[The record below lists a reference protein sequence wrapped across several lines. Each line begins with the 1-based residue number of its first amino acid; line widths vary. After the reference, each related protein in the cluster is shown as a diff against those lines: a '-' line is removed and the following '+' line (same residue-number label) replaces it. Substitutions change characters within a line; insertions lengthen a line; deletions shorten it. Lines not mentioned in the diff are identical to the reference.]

1 MGKYNKFIEKNYV
14 LNIEKQP
21 ASVEYQ
27 YNKYNLKSDKV
38 FKLQQELEEIKE
50 EHNKKFEIINSNH
63 NASSEKYKKT
73 NKTIRKYLHRIIILL
88 SVLIS
93 LWFNSWIVEEYTFI
107 ESIFNI
113 ILIAGFIY
121 FWLIV
126 GAIFIFG
133 MFPKLYSFFS
143 KKIVKKYE
151 DDKSAFDQFMNFLEP
166 QFKIKVQIIKD
177 EIKKAMLKELI
188 DNTSEHFTSWK
199 SNNPNKYPFKLDF
212 FFEENYE
219 PHFLAYSK
227 YLINNRKAHGEIER
241 RYSQFIQYL
250 TIIETDKIMMELGA
264 QDYKI
269 AYLKRS
275 TNDNFREGMYLYNI
289 TNDNFTL
296 YEPPYK
302 LYTFDNNTN
311 YLIFNVDSYQSM
323 INNIKVIQNNN
334 IVDFNLFGTELMQST
349 VFNESVNKDITVGH
363 ESNIKTVM
371 SSEIKEPGLV
381 GTIMSQ
387 LIFGTSYTVLKGVSK
402 MAGKVTK
409 QLSNIS
415 EKIDKLDDSVLKVVD
430 AINNI
435 SIQTKHEIKDTRA
448 VQIVFSD
455 KSDVI
460 IEGVEIYYDLN
471 RFLGDL
477 KKVNTEKDKYLVN
490 DNDVSSKIKEYK
502 KMLDDGIINQEEF
515 QALKNKLL
523 GL

>member
-1 MGKYNKFIEKNYV
+1 
-14 LNIEKQP
+14 
-21 ASVEYQ
+21 
-27 YNKYNLKSDKV
+27 
-38 FKLQQELEEIKE
+38 
-50 EHNKKFEIINSNH
+50 
-63 NASSEKYKKT
+63 
-73 NKTIRKYLHRIIILL
+73 
-88 SVLIS
+88 
-93 LWFNSWIVEEYTFI
+93 
-107 ESIFNI
+107 
-113 ILIAGFIY
+113 
-121 FWLIV
+121 
-126 GAIFIFG
+126 
-133 MFPKLYSFFS
+133 
-143 KKIVKKYE
+143 
-151 DDKSAFDQFMNFLEP
+151 
-166 QFKIKVQIIKD
+166 
-177 EIKKAMLKELI
+177 
-188 DNTSEHFTSWK
+188 
-199 SNNPNKYPFKLDF
+199 
-212 FFEENYE
+212 
-219 PHFLAYSK
+219 
-227 YLINNRKAHGEIER
+227 
-241 RYSQFIQYL
+241 
-250 TIIETDKIMMELGA
+250 
-264 QDYKI
+264 
-269 AYLKRS
+269 
-275 TNDNFREGMYLYNI
+275 MYLYTI

-349 VFNESVNKDITVGH
+349 VFNESVNKDVTVGH

-402 MAGKVTK
+402 MVGKVSN

-448 VQIVFSD
+448 AQIVFSD
-455 KSDVI
+455 KTDVI

>member
-1 MGKYNKFIEKNYV
+1 MGKYNKFIEKNYD
-14 LNIEKQP
+14 LNIENQP
-21 ASVEYQ
+21 TSVDYQ
-27 YNKYNLKSDKV
+27 YNKSNLKSNKV
-38 FKLQQELEEIKE
+38 DKLQQELIEITKE
-50 EHNKKFEIINSNH
+50 HINKLDIITLNHKKSVETNNKIVNKVNRILRFLSIVLALILSIEIYDVEYVFDVFVIVIGSMLF
-63 NASSEKYKKT
+63 
-73 NKTIRKYLHRIIILL
+73 YLPFLFI
-88 SVLIS
+88 IS
-93 LWFNSWIVEEYTFI
+93 L
-107 ESIFNI
+107 
-113 ILIAGFIY
+113 
-121 FWLIV
+121 
-126 GAIFIFG
+126 IFG
-133 MFPKLYSFFS
+133 LLGLKRIFMS
-143 KKIVKKYE
+143 KEVEKEIEENIKIFE
-151 DDKSAFDQFMNFLEP
+151 DFTKTSEP
-166 QFKIKVQIIKD
+166 QFKSKVQILKD
-177 EIKKAMLKELI
+177 EIKEAMLKELI

-199 SNNPNKYPFKLDF
+199 SNNPNKYPFKLNF

-219 PHFLAYSK
+219 PNFLVYIEE
-227 YLINNRKAHGEIER
+227 LINNRKAHGEIER

-275 TNDNFREGMYLYNI
+275 TNDNFREGMYLYTI

-302 LYTFDNNTN
+302 LYTFDNNSN

-349 VFNESVNKDITVGH
+349 VFNESVNKDVTVGH

-448 VQIVFSD
+448 AQIVFSD
-455 KSDVI
+455 KTDVI